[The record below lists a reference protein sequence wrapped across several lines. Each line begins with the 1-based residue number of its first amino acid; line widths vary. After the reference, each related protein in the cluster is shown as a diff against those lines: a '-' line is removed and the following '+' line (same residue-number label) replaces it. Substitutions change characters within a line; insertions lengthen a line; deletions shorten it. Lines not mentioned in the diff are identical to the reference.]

1 MKLNLN
7 YESPSAELLLV
18 AFEECILSGHG
29 NAEAPN
35 GISGGV
41 YGDDIDY

>member
-1 MKLNLN
+1 MKKNLY

-18 AFEECILSGHG
+18 AFEKCILSRQG
-29 NAEAPN
+29 NAEAPK

-41 YGDDIDY
+41 YGDDIDS